1 MAIPVK
7 QVSVVVIGGS
17 HAGVGV
23 CHGLLRQ
30 VPNARVTLISP
41 SKYYYFNIPAPRI
54 IAKSESLSPDK
65 YMYSIIDIFRKS
77 PEALFSFIEG
87 TVTQISVEKRL
98 LSIRSSSSNSSS
110 LSTVPFDYLVI
121 ASGSTTY
128 ATIGKDSL
136 KVPFKING
144 AEDLAAAIKESQLK
158 IQQAKSIIIGGAGP
172 IGVEFAGELAEAFEG
187 QKEITLVS
195 ATKLPLPG
203 VKDSVRETAAR
214 ILRRKNVNILSG
226 RTVRSVQQDQESQ
239 KWIVSLSSGEVLTAD
254 AYVSAMG
261 VLPNNSFIPPSFLD
275 EKGWVTVDEHLRV
288 RQGDGTASARD
299 TSIYALGDIT
309 THHHRLLS
317 RIPKQVKTVVNN
329 LVYDITREGTQTKY
343 TPEEEPQMMIV
354 PIGASTGTGQ
364 LRNWLVPGCLVW
376 YFKGKDFLIYK
387 APSFVY
393 GKH

>member
-1 MAIPVK
+1 MAIK

-30 VPNARVTLISP
+30 VPNAQVTLISP
-41 SKYYYFNIPAPRI
+41 SRYYYFNIPAPRI
-54 IAKSESLSPDK
+54 IAKPGSLSPDK
-65 YMYSIIDIFRKS
+65 YMYSITDIFQKS
-77 PEALFSFIEG
+77 PKTLFSFIEA
-87 TVTQISVEKRL
+87 TVTQISVEERL
-98 LSIRSSSSNSSS
+98 LSIRSSSPNSSS

-128 ATIGKDSL
+128 ATVGKDSL

-144 AEDLAAAIKESQLK
+144 VEDLAAVIKESQSK

-187 QKEITLVS
+187 QKEVTLVS
-195 ATKLPLPG
+195 ATELPLPG
-203 VKDSVRETAAR
+203 VKDAVRETAAR
-214 ILRRKNVNILSG
+214 ILRSKKVNILSG
-226 RTVRSVQQDQESQ
+226 RTVRDVQKDQGSK
-239 KWIVSLSSGEVLTAD
+239 KWTVSLSSGEILTAD

-275 EKGWVTVDEHLRV
+275 EKGWVTVDGYLRV
-288 RQGDGTASARD
+288 RQRDDIASARD

-309 THHHRLLS
+309 THRHRLLS

-329 LVYDITREGTQTKY
+329 LAYDITRDGTQIRY
-343 TPEEEPQMMIV
+343 TPEEERKMMIV

-364 LRNWLVPGCLVW
+364 LGNWVVPGCLVW
-376 YFKGKDFLIYK
+376 YFKGRDFLTYK